1 MLYGLYT
8 SGNGMRM
15 QMRRQEVISNN
26 LANSSTTGFKRNL
39 FNVKEM
45 GSENEYMGRI
55 VSSKMNTHSE
65 FGGPEI
71 LSTRVSF
78 DQGNLVNTE
87 NPLDMAIEG
96 DGFFKLKN
104 PTTGDLFYTRSGH
117 FSVNNEGQLVNAEN
131 GFLVLDQ
138 GDNPIALNEINGSI
152 AEAVKVVSFKDLSA
166 LQKQEG
172 TMFKLNKSK
181 SGELLTELPVA
192 SVVHSGFLEESNTNS
207 INEMVSMIEAHR
219 AYQANASN
227 LKQQDD
233 NLGSLIS
240 IARS

>member
-26 LANSSTTGFKRNL
+26 LANSNTTGFKRNL
-39 FNVKEM
+39 FNIQEM
-45 GSENEYMGRI
+45 GAETEGAGRI
-55 VSSKMNTHSE
+55 GKGKYDQ
-65 FGGPEI
+65 FGGPHI
-71 LSTRVSF
+71 FSTSVSF
-78 DQGNLVNTE
+78 EQGALVNTD
-87 NPLDMAIEG
+87 NDLDFAIEG
-96 DGFFKLKN
+96 EGFFKLKN
-104 PTTGDLFYTRSGH
+104 PANGESFYTRSGH
-117 FSVNNEGQLVNAEN
+117 FSKNKEGQLINSEN

-138 GDNPIALNEINGSI
+138 RDNAIQMNDLETPVMN
-152 AEAVKVVSFKDLSA
+152 AVKVVTFSDLST

-172 TMFKLNKSK
+172 TMFKLNKNE
-181 SGELLTELPVA
+181 SGQLPVELPVT
-192 SVVHSGFLEESNTNS
+192 SKVFSGYLEESNTNS

-227 LKQQDD
+227 LKQQDE

>member
-1 MLYGLYT
+1 MIYGLYT

-26 LANSSTTGFKRNL
+26 LANSSTTGYKRNL
-39 FNVKEM
+39 FNIQEM
-45 GSENEYMGRI
+45 GAEKDNTGRI
-55 VSSKMNTHSE
+55 GNDKFDN
-65 FGGPEI
+65 FGGPKI
-71 LSTRVSF
+71 HSTRVSF
-78 DQGNLVNTE
+78 EQGPMVNTD
-87 NPLDMAIEG
+87 NALDFAIDG

-104 PTTGDLFYTRSGH
+104 PANGESFYTRSGH
-117 FSVNNEGQLVNAEN
+117 FATNKDGQLISADN

-138 GDNPIALNEINGSI
+138 RDNPILLNELEGSL
-152 AEAVKVVSFKDLSA
+152 AETVKVVSFTDLKS

-172 TMFKLNKSK
+172 TMFKLNKNEN
-181 SGELLTELPVA
+181 GQTPTELPVT
-192 SVVHSGFLEESNTNS
+192 SPVLVGYLEESNTNS

-219 AYQANASN
+219 AYQANATN
-227 LKQQDD
+227 LKQQDE

>member
-45 GSENEYMGRI
+45 GSENEFMGRA
-55 VSSKMNTHSE
+55 VSSKTSSNSQ

-78 DQGNLVNTE
+78 EQGNLVNTE
-87 NPLDMAIEG
+87 NPFDMAIEG

-117 FSVNNEGQLVNAEN
+117 FTMNKDGQLVHADN

-138 GDNPIALNEINGSI
+138 GDNPIPLNEINSSI
-152 AEAVKVVSFKDLSA
+152 AEAVKVVNFKDLSA

-172 TMFKLNKSK
+172 TMFKLNNSQ
-181 SGELLTELPVA
+181 GGTLPTELPVA
-192 SVVHSGFLEESNTNS
+192 SVVRQGFLEESNTNS